1 MVPDLSVENSFE
13 LITSESKKLQ
23 QIIEA
28 ISKIPEKN
36 IPDIINLYYQAVMVQ
51 TLAKKLKNDFGSF
64 DKSEH
69 KKLSDKIDK
78 IEKYLVD
85 NFTKSLHPEIL
96 TQLTNSIQNS
106 TENLKLLG
114 KNSEQK
120 TKETIEKEALLYKEL
135 RELMSTK
142 EFYRTPDRASVEWHT
157 WSSGRTRA
165 GLPGKS
171 HRRLPWCNQES
182 SCWSVP
188 RCPRS

>member
-1 MVPDLSVENSFE
+1 MSISFAKANN
-13 LITSESKKLQ
+13 TNFCYHTLQ
-23 QIIEA
+23 PPSTQIFCPVI
-28 ISKIPEKN
+28 
-36 IPDIINLYYQAVMVQ
+36 Y
-51 TLAKKLKNDFGSF
+51 F

-69 KKLSDKIDK
+69 KKLSDKIDE

-142 EFYRTPDRASVEWHT
+142 EFVEQYEI
-157 WSSGRTRA
+157 
-165 GLPGKS
+165 GLKDD
-171 HRRLPWCNQES
+171 
-182 SCWSVP
+182 
-188 RCPRS
+188 

>member
-1 MVPDLSVENSFE
+1 MVLDLSVKDSFE

-23 QIIEA
+23 QTVEA

-36 IPDIINLYYQAVMVQ
+36 IPDIINLYYQVVMVQ
-51 TLAKKLKNDFGSF
+51 TLAKKLKNDFESF

-69 KKLSDKIDK
+69 KKLLDKIDK

-85 NFTKSLHPEIL
+85 YFTKPLHPEIL

-142 EFYRTPDRASVEWHT
+142 EFVEQYEI
-157 WSSGRTRA
+157 
-165 GLPGKS
+165 GLKDD
-171 HRRLPWCNQES
+171 
-182 SCWSVP
+182 
-188 RCPRS
+188 